1 MGFNACRQYGRTDA
15 ECRRI
20 RGQPPPSPRRFRAH
34 QHGASD
40 AQQCVPNGRPRQ
52 TRCPSRPFRGRRG
65 ATFQNRTSD
74 AHGRA
79 PAEIGTGQP
88 SPQARAPLPGRGSAA
103 PTSALARAGPVS
115 GRGGLGSP
123 ARRTDVEVG
132 VVANQQRNDV
142 DAVVERGPVHRRA
155 ADLVPVTG
163 VFVTACPETLLPT
176 LWTVEAGRTTQF
188 FSSSILP
195 LLLTPVLLP
204 LPRKSE
210 SLFPKDRNR
219 GRQRARAT
227 KAAWA

>member
-1 MGFNACRQYGRTDA
+1 M
-15 ECRRI
+15 
-20 RGQPPPSPRRFRAH
+20 PVSPI
-34 QHGASD
+34 
-40 AQQCVPNGRPRQ
+40 
-52 TRCPSRPFRGRRG
+52 SRPTRGDLPEPHLGRARQGPSGDRHGTALAPG
-65 ATFQNRTSD
+65 A
-74 AHGRA
+74 RA
-79 PAEIGTGQP
+79 PAR
-88 SPQARAPLPGRGSAA
+88 SRLGR
-103 PTSALARAGPVS
+103 TAGPVS

-176 LWTVEAGRTTQF
+176 LWTVEAGRITQF

>member
-1 MGFNACRQYGRTDA
+1 MGGALQRL
-15 ECRRI
+15 
-20 RGQPPPSPRRFRAH
+20 PPTRAH
-34 QHGASD
+34 RRRVPADERTAPALSAALSCSPARRLGRATS
-40 AQQCVPNGRPRQ
+40 VPNGRPRQ

-65 ATFQNRTSD
+65 ATFQNPTSD

-188 FSSSILP
+188 FSSSIIP

-210 SLFPKDRNR
+210 SLFPI
-219 GRQRARAT
+219 
-227 KAAWA
+227 